1 MTSAVLDDPMTQF
14 TNEPVRELRRAPE
27 RARLEEALAELDR
40 RLPIA
45 VPVTIGARVRDEPS
59 FDSVDPSDPG
69 RIVARATA
77 ATSREVEGAVRVAAE
92 AQREWGARPAIERAR
107 AMSRAAGELRERRA
121 ELAALAVREC
131 AKPWSQADADVCEAI
146 DFLEFYARGA
156 LALDAASPLIQM
168 PGERNTLRHRARGV
182 AAVIAPWNFP
192 LAILA
197 GMTAAAL
204 VTGNAVCVKPAEQSP
219 ACGLAVVEA
228 LRQGGVPDGVIALLP
243 GDGAVGGAL
252 VEDPAVHTIAFTGSG
267 AVGLEILRKAASPAA
282 GQRHLKRV
290 IAEMGGKNCVIVDA
304 DADLDEVIP
313 ALLDSAFAFAGQKC
327 SAASRT
333 LVHERI
339 ADELLDRMRGA
350 LHTLRV
356 GPAEDFETDVPPV
369 IDPDARARIE
379 SALADL
385 GPGSEIER
393 AAVPAGPGYWVA
405 PTIVAGAPADS
416 GVVTSELFG
425 PVLTIEPVAGV
436 DAACEIVDGLGQ
448 ALTGGLFSRDPAT
461 IERVAARTPVGNFY
475 VNRATTG
482 AMPGR
487 QPFGG
492 NRLSGMGFKAG
503 GDEYLLQFVDALV
516 ITENTVRHGL
526 PIE

>member
-1 MTSAVLDDPMTQF
+1 MKSPVPGAPMAEF
-14 TNEPVRELRRAPE
+14 ANEPIRELRRAPE
-27 RARLEEALAELDR
+27 RSRLEEALVALDR

-45 VPVTIGARVRDEPS
+45 VPVMIGPDARDEPD

-69 RIVARATA
+69 RVVARATSA
-77 ATSREVEGAVRVAAE
+77 SPREVEAAVRVAAE
-92 AQREWGARPAIERAR
+92 AQRDWGARPASERA
-107 AMSRAAGELRERRA
+107 AVMSRAAAELRERRA
-121 ELAALAVREC
+121 ELAALAAREC

-146 DFLEFYARGA
+146 DFLEFYAREV
-156 LALDAASPLIQM
+156 LALDASSQLIQM

-182 AAVIAPWNFP
+182 VAVIAPWNFP
-192 LAILA
+192 FAILT
-197 GMTAAAL
+197 GMTAAGL

-228 LRQGGVPDGVIALLP
+228 LRRAGVPDGVLALLP
-243 GDGAVGGAL
+243 GDGTVGGSL
-252 VEDPAVHTIAFTGSG
+252 VDDPSVQTIAFTGSS
-267 AVGLEILRKAASPAA
+267 AVGLEILRKAATPAP

-313 ALLDSAFAFAGQKC
+313 ALLDSAYAFAGQKC

-339 ADELLDRMRGA
+339 ADELLERMRGA
-350 LHTLRV
+350 LQTLRV
-356 GPAEDFETDVPPV
+356 GPPEDFETDVPPV
-369 IDPDARARIE
+369 IDADARDRIE
-379 SALADL
+379 SALAEL
-385 GPGSEIER
+385 GPEAEIDR
-393 AAVPAGPGYWVA
+393 AALPAGSGYWVA

-416 GVVTSELFG
+416 TVVTSELFG

-436 DAACEIVDGLGQ
+436 DAACDIVDGLGH

-461 IERVAARTPVGNFY
+461 IERVIARSPVGNFY

-503 GDEYLLQFVDALV
+503 GGEYLPQFVDSHV
-516 ITENTVRHGL
+516 VTENTVRHGL

>member
-1 MTSAVLDDPMTQF
+1 MSAVASAEPTAPF
-14 TNEPVRELRRAPE
+14 ANEPIRELRRAPE
-27 RARLEEALAELDR
+27 RARLAEALADLDR
-40 RLPIA
+40 RLPIS
-45 VPVTIGARVRDEPS
+45 VPVMIGSDVRDDPG
-59 FDSVDPSDPG
+59 FDSVDPADP
-69 RIVARATA
+69 RRVVARATSA
-77 ATSREVEGAVRVAAE
+77 SGREVEAAVRIAGE
-92 AQREWGARPAIERAR
+92 AQREWGARPVAERA
-107 AMSRAAGELRERRA
+107 AIMSRAAGELRERRA
-121 ELAALAVREC
+121 DLAALAVREC
-131 AKPWSQADADVCEAI
+131 AKPWPQADADVCEAI

-156 LALDAASPLIQM
+156 LALDRSAPLIQM
-168 PGERNTLRHRARGV
+168 PGERNTLVHRARGV
-182 AAVIAPWNFP
+182 VAVVAPWNFP
-192 LAILA
+192 LAILT
-197 GMTAAAL
+197 GMTAAGL

-228 LRQGGVPDGVIALLP
+228 LRRAGVPDGALALLP
-243 GDGAVGGAL
+243 GGGDVGGAL
-252 VEDPAVHTIAFTGSG
+252 VDDPAVHTIAFTGSS
-267 AVGLEILRKAASPAA
+267 AVGLEILRKAATPAA
-282 GQRHLKRV
+282 RQRHLKRV

-339 ADELLDRMRGA
+339 AGELLERMHGA

-369 IDPDARARIE
+369 IDSDAQARIE
-379 SALADL
+379 SALAEL
-385 GPGSEIER
+385 EPGAAIER
-393 AAVPAGPGYWVA
+393 AGTPEGDGYWVA
-405 PTIVAGAPADS
+405 PTIVSGAAADS
-416 GVVTSELFG
+416 RVITSELFG
-425 PVLTIEPVAGV
+425 PVLTIEPVSGV

-503 GDEYLLQFVDALV
+503 GGDYLLQFVDPLV
-516 ITENTVRHGL
+516 VTENTVRHGL

>member
-1 MTSAVLDDPMTQF
+1 
-14 TNEPVRELRRAPE
+14 
-27 RARLEEALAELDR
+27 
-40 RLPIA
+40 
-45 VPVTIGARVRDEPS
+45 
-59 FDSVDPSDPG
+59 
-69 RIVARATA
+69 
-77 ATSREVEGAVRVAAE
+77 
-92 AQREWGARPAIERAR
+92 
-107 AMSRAAGELRERRA
+107 
-121 ELAALAVREC
+121 
-131 AKPWSQADADVCEAI
+131 
-146 DFLEFYARGA
+146 
-156 LALDAASPLIQM
+156 
-168 PGERNTLRHRARGV
+168 
-182 AAVIAPWNFP
+182 
-192 LAILA
+192 
-197 GMTAAAL
+197 MTAAAL